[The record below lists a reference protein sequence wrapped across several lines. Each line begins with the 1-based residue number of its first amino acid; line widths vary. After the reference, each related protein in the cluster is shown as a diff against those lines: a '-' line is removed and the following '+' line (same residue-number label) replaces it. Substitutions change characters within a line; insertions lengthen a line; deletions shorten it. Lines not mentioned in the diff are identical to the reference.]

1 LLLTD
6 KEVTKEGLV
15 QIKDFL
21 KDATIDDTVV
31 MFVAGH
37 GLLDSNY
44 DYYFGTTDIDFN
56 NPAEK
61 GIAFEE
67 FDDLLAALPCLK
79 KSLLIDTCHAGE
91 LDEEE
96 KTLLASAGGTAA
108 PLPTGNGIAMR
119 SIGTRGMNVKAV
131 EGARGASEWYDRLQ
145 GLFVDLRRGSG
156 STILS
161 SSAGAEYALESSE
174 QQNGLFTYAVLEALD
189 GKKEA
194 DTNKDGSVQMSEL
207 VEYVKKRV
215 AELTNNKQTPNTRRV
230 NLEGD
235 FTVAKTE

>member
-1 LLLTD
+1 
-6 KEVTKEGLV
+6 
-15 QIKDFL
+15 
-21 KDATIDDTVV
+21 
-31 MFVAGH
+31 
-37 GLLDSNY
+37 
-44 DYYFGTTDIDFN
+44 
-56 NPAEK
+56 
-61 GIAFEE
+61 
-67 FDDLLAALPCLK
+67 
-79 KSLLIDTCHAGE
+79 
-91 LDEEE
+91 
-96 KTLLASAGGTAA
+96 
-108 PLPTGNGIAMR
+108 MR
-119 SIGTRGMNVKAV
+119 SIGTRGMRVKAI

>member
-1 LLLTD
+1 
-6 KEVTKEGLV
+6 
-15 QIKDFL
+15 
-21 KDATIDDTVV
+21 
-31 MFVAGH
+31 
-37 GLLDSNY
+37 
-44 DYYFGTTDIDFN
+44 
-56 NPAEK
+56 
-61 GIAFEE
+61 
-67 FDDLLAALPCLK
+67 
-79 KSLLIDTCHAGE
+79 
-91 LDEEE
+91 
-96 KTLLASAGGTAA
+96 
-108 PLPTGNGIAMR
+108 
-119 SIGTRGMNVKAV
+119 MNVKAI

-194 DTNKDGSVQMSEL
+194 DADKDGAIEMSEL
-207 VEYVKKRV
+207 GEYVKKRV
-215 AELTNNKQTPNTRRV
+215 SELTNNKQTPNTRRV